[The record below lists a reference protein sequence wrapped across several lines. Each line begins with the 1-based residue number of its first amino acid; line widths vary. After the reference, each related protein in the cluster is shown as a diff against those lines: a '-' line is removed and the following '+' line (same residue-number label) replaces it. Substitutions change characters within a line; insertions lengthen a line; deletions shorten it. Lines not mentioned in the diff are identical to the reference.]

1 MQARQEQASRIR
13 FDMGEWGFLSSLL
26 DAVQEHSPMVG
37 RFWLVV
43 MLIFRI
49 LILATVGSDMFEDEQ
64 EEFVCNTLQ
73 PGCRQVCY
81 DQAFPI
87 SHYRFWVFHIVLLSA
102 PAVLFVIYSMHQNT
116 KIGRDAEDAAAQ
128 HGQQTSTRTKLRA
141 EQRGRHIRTFYIIN
155 VVMRILAEVGFLVG
169 QWLLYGFKVSPEYA
183 CVRFPC
189 PNIVDCFVSR
199 PTEKTI
205 FLNFYFVVGII
216 SAVLSLSELLHILV
230 KGKCRSRDGLGPSPP
245 PAYERDNWSNREHE
259 RTNHLFL
266 QRQTNDERRASGA
279 GGHRLSIAYPPG
291 SAYKLKVTPSS
302 AISSKSSRLI
312 KGDLTV

>member
-1 MQARQEQASRIR
+1 
-13 FDMGEWGFLSSLL
+13 
-26 DAVQEHSPMVG
+26 MVG

-64 EEFVCNTLQ
+64 EEFVCNTMQ

-81 DQAFPI
+81 DKAFPI

-102 PAVLFVIYSMHQNT
+102 PAVLFVIYSMHQNA
-116 KIGRDAEDAAAQ
+116 KMGRDADEEAAQ
-128 HGQQTSTRTKLRA
+128 HGQPSSTRTKLRS
-141 EQRGRHIRTFYIIN
+141 EQRGRHIRTFYIVN
-155 VVMRILAEVGFLVG
+155 VVMRIMAEVGFLVG
-169 QWLLYGFKVSPEYA
+169 QWFLYGFKVAPDYL
-183 CVRFPC
+183 CVRDPC
-189 PNIVDCFVSR
+189 PHKVDCFVSR

-205 FLNFYFVVGII
+205 FLQFYFVVGII
-216 SAVLSLSELLHILV
+216 SAILSLSELLHILV
-230 KGKCRSRDGLGPSPP
+230 KGKCRSREGLGSSPP

-259 RTNHLFL
+259 RTNHFL
-266 QRQTNDERRASGA
+266 LGRPSTDDRRASGA

-291 SAYKLKVTPSS
+291 TAYKLKVAPSS

>member
-1 MQARQEQASRIR
+1 
-13 FDMGEWGFLSSLL
+13 MGEWGFLSSLL

-64 EEFVCNTLQ
+64 EEFVCNTMQ

-102 PAVLFVIYSMHQNT
+102 PAVLFVIYSMHQNA
-116 KIGRDAEDAAAQ
+116 KMGRDADEEEAAQ
-128 HGQQTSTRTKLRA
+128 PGQPSSIRTKLRA
-141 EQRGRHIRTFYIIN
+141 DQRGRHIRTFYIVN
-155 VVMRILAEVGFLVG
+155 VVMRIMAEVGFLVG
-169 QWLLYGFKVSPEYA
+169 QWLLYGFKVAPDYICE
-183 CVRFPC
+183 RKPC
-189 PNIVDCFVSR
+189 PHKVDCFVSR

-205 FLNFYFVVGII
+205 FLQFYFVVGII
-216 SAVLSLSELLHILV
+216 SAILSLSELLHILV
-230 KGKCRSRDGLGPSPP
+230 KGKCRSREGLGSSPP

-259 RTNHLFL
+259 RTNNFL
-266 QRQTNDERRASGA
+266 LRRQSTDDRRASGA

-291 SAYKLKVTPSS
+291 TAYKLKVGPSS

>member
-1 MQARQEQASRIR
+1 
-13 FDMGEWGFLSSLL
+13 MGEWGFLSSLL

-81 DQAFPI
+81 DRAFPI

-102 PAVLFVIYSMHQNT
+102 PAILFVIYSMHQNS
-116 KIGRDAEDAAAQ
+116 KMERDVEEEEAARD
-128 HGQQTSTRTKLRA
+128 GQQGNMRPKSRPD
-141 EQRGRHIRTFYIIN
+141 QRGRHIRTFYLVN

-169 QWLLYGFKVSPEYA
+169 QWFLYGFKVEPLYL
-183 CVRFPC
+183 CQRFPC
-189 PNIVDCFVSR
+189 THTVDCFVSR

-205 FLNFYFVVGII
+205 FLQFYFVVGII
-216 SAVLSLSELLHILV
+216 SAFLSLSELLHILF
-230 KGKCRSRDGLGPSPP
+230 KGRCRTGEGDGPSPP

-259 RTNHLFL
+259 RTNHFL
-266 QRQTNDERRASGA
+266 LKTQTRDEREVRGA
-279 GGHRLSIAYPPG
+279 NGHRLSLPY
-291 SAYKLKVTPSS
+291 SQSTTYKLKVAPSS
-302 AISSKSSRLI
+302 ANSSKSSRLLA

>member
-1 MQARQEQASRIR
+1 
-13 FDMGEWGFLSSLL
+13 MGEWGFLSSLL

-81 DQAFPI
+81 DRAFPI

-102 PAVLFVIYSMHQNT
+102 PAVLFVIYSMHQSA
-116 KIGRDAEDAAAQ
+116 KIGRDAEEDEAAQ
-128 HGQQTSTRTKLRA
+128 TGQQGNTAVKIRTQ
-141 EQRGRHIRTFYIIN
+141 QRGRHIRTFYIVN

-169 QWLLYGFKVSPEYA
+169 QWFLYGFKVEPQYL
-183 CVRFPC
+183 CQRQPC
-189 PNIVDCFVSR
+189 THTVDCFVSR

-205 FLNFYFVVGII
+205 FLQFYFVVGVI
-216 SAVLSLSELLHILV
+216 SAFLSLAELLHLLL
-230 KGKCRSRDGLGPSPP
+230 KRKCRSRGLNGHSPP

-259 RTNHLFL
+259 RTNQFL
-266 QRQTNDERRASGA
+266 LQGQTKDDRKAIGS
-279 GGHRLSIAYPPG
+279 GGHRLSISFPQDNT
-291 SAYKLKVTPSS
+291 YKLKVAPSS
-302 AISSKSSRLI
+302 AISSKSSRMLV
-312 KGDLTV
+312 KADLTV

>member
-1 MQARQEQASRIR
+1 
-13 FDMGEWGFLSSLL
+13 MGEWGFLSSLL

-81 DQAFPI
+81 DRAFPI

-102 PAVLFVIYSMHQNT
+102 PAVLFVIYSMHQSA
-116 KIGRDAEDAAAQ
+116 KMSRDVEEEDAARS
-128 HGQQTSTRTKLRA
+128 GQQDTSRPKTRT
-141 EQRGRHIRTFYIIN
+141 EHRGRHLRTFYIVN

-169 QWLLYGFKVSPEYA
+169 QWFLYGFKVEPQYL
-183 CVRFPC
+183 CQRLPC
-189 PNIVDCFVSR
+189 KHTVDCFVSR

-205 FLNFYFVVGII
+205 FLQFYFVVGVI
-216 SAVLSLSELLHILV
+216 SALLSLAELLHILF
-230 KGKCRSRDGLGPSPP
+230 KGKCRSGGIEGPSSP

-259 RTNHLFL
+259 RTSHFL
-266 QRQTNDERRASGA
+266 LQGKTNDDRKANGP
-279 GGHRLSIAYPPG
+279 GGHRLSISYPQDTT
-291 SAYKLKVTPSS
+291 YKLKVAPSS
-302 AISSKSSRLI
+302 AHSSKSSRMMV
-312 KGDLTV
+312 KADLTV

>member
-1 MQARQEQASRIR
+1 
-13 FDMGEWGFLSSLL
+13 MGEWGFLSSLL

-64 EEFVCNTLQ
+64 EEFVCNTMQ

-81 DQAFPI
+81 DRAFPI

-102 PAVLFVIYSMHQNT
+102 PAVLFVIYSMHQNS
-116 KIGRDAEDAAAQ
+116 KMGRDAEEEEAARA
-128 HGQQTSTRTKLRA
+128 GQQAIVRSKTRPD
-141 EQRGRHIRTFYIIN
+141 QRGRHIRTFYIVN

-169 QWLLYGFKVSPEYA
+169 QWLLYGFRVDPQYLCQRE
-183 CVRFPC
+183 PC
-189 PNIVDCFVSR
+189 THTVDCFVSR

-205 FLNFYFVVGII
+205 FLQFYFVVGVI
-216 SAVLSLSELLHILV
+216 SAFLSVCELLHILL
-230 KGKCRSRDGLGPSPP
+230 KGKCRAAGEGDGPSPP

-259 RTNHLFL
+259 RTNHFL
-266 QRQTNDERRASGA
+266 LQNQTRDNREIRRPD
-279 GGHRLSIAYPPG
+279 GHRLSIPY
-291 SAYKLKVTPSS
+291 SQSTTYKLKVVPSS
-302 AISSKSSRLI
+302 SNSSKSSRLLV

>member
-1 MQARQEQASRIR
+1 
-13 FDMGEWGFLSSLL
+13 MGEWGFLSSLL

-81 DQAFPI
+81 DRAFPI

-102 PAVLFVIYSMHQNT
+102 PAVLFVIYSMHQSS
-116 KIGRDAEDAAAQ
+116 KVSGDVEEEEAAGVGPRPGAKP
-128 HGQQTSTRTKLRA
+128 KL
-141 EQRGRHIRTFYIIN
+141 RGRHIRTFYMVN

-169 QWLLYGFKVSPEYA
+169 QWLLYGFKVDPQYLCQRSP
-183 CVRFPC
+183 CTHT
-189 PNIVDCFVSR
+189 VDCFVSR

-205 FLNFYFVVGII
+205 FLQFYFVVGVL
-216 SAVLSLSELLHILV
+216 SALLSLSELLHILI
-230 KGKCRSRDGLGPSPP
+230 KGKCRGGRDGPGSP
-245 PAYERDNWSNREHE
+245 PAYVRDNWSNREHE
-259 RTNHLFL
+259 RTGHFL
-266 QRQTNDERRASGA
+266 LQGDRGGR
-279 GGHRLSIAYPPG
+279 GHRLSIPYPSGAAYN
-291 SAYKLKVTPSS
+291 LKVTPCS
-302 AISSKSSRLI
+302 ASSKSSRTM
-312 KGDLTV
+312 GTEDLTV